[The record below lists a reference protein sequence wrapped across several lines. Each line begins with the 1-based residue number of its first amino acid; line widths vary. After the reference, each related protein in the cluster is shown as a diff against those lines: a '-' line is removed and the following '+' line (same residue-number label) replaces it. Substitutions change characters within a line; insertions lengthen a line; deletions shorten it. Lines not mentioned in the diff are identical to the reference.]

1 MNFQDAI
8 NAQKSGELQKADK
21 IYKKLL
27 NQNPENF
34 EILFNYAVLN
44 FDLKNYIK
52 SENLFKK
59 AILLNAHNHQVFNGY
74 GVLLKELNK
83 DEEAAENFYKSI
95 EIKDDYLNA
104 HLNLFQIYK
113 KYNNQEEML
122 KVIDKIISIK
132 PDFPIIYHEKAS
144 ILQDLEK
151 FDEAINVIE
160 EVFKYKEHETENYL
174 RLYDIYNKKKNLEKC
189 EEISIKVI
197 DALEKKIEEDNKN
210 SNLYHALGKAYL
222 RFGNL
227 EAAKRNF
234 KLATKLN
241 PYNEIYFFELA
252 ETHKKMKEYTDAKK
266 IFEKGINIKPLS
278 LPCNIGYAILIN
290 EEFGE
295 TKKAKKII
303 FKFDK
308 LFPHNKNITVTKA
321 WLLLNQGDY
330 RNGWKAHNS
339 NTMDIKNHMKLP
351 ISRLW
356 NKEKLDGNL
365 LVWSGQGIGDFIFF
379 AKIVKLLKDY
389 AKKIIFICDVRLV
402 PIYKRYFAKVEP
414 EKFIIDKTYN
424 KERFSKHIPSEMLG
438 EFFANNIEQINQF
451 SNEKLIPSTEWDK
464 EIDDFINN
472 LPKNKLNVGLSW
484 STLNKDEH
492 DKKDVPL
499 DKFSEIFKKDN
510 VNFINL
516 QFGEVKE
523 EISSFTD
530 KNKIK
535 FYEYKNLNITKEIDK
550 LMSLINKLDLVITI
564 QNSTAH
570 ISLSIGKKTFVL
582 LSYKPPRFYWYGPNA
597 EKSYWYPE
605 ATLYRQKDANDEWK
619 KILHKVGNDLD
630 LIKINN
636 INENN

>member
-59 AILLNAHNHQVFNGY
+59 TIHINANNHQVFNGY

-95 EIKDDYLNA
+95 EIKNDYLNA

-113 KYNNQEEML
+113 KYNNQAEML
-122 KVIDKIISIK
+122 KIIDKIISIK
-132 PDFPIIYHEKAS
+132 PDFPIMYHEKAS

-151 FDEAINVIE
+151 FDEAINVIK
-160 EVFKYKEHETENYL
+160 EVFKYEEHTIDNYL
-174 RLYDIYNKKKNLEKC
+174 RLYDIYQKKNNLEECK
-189 EEISIKVI
+189 EISIKLI
-197 DALEKKIEEDNKN
+197 DTLEKKIEKNNKDYD
-210 SNLYHALGKAYL
+210 LYFALGIAYKK
-222 RFGNL
+222 FNDL
-227 EAAKRNF
+227 ENSEKYL
-234 KLATKLN
+234 KLAIRFN
-241 PYNEIYFFELA
+241 PNNVNYFFELA
-252 ETHKKMKEYTDAKK
+252 EIYKEMKKFSSSKEN
-266 IFEKGINIKPLS
+266 FENAIRIKPL
-278 LPCNIGYAILIN
+278 NIAANINYAILIN
-290 EEFGE
+290 DEFGE
-295 TKKAKKII
+295 TKKAKEII

-308 LFPHNKNITVTKA
+308 LFPHHKDITTIKA

-330 RNGWKAHNS
+330 YNGWKAHNS
-339 NTMDIKNHMKLP
+339 NIIEIRNSMKLP
-351 ISRLW
+351 RSKLW

-379 AKIVKLLKDY
+379 AKMIKLLRNY
-389 AKKIIFICDVRLV
+389 AKKILFICDTRLV
-402 PIYKRYFAKVEP
+402 SVYKRYFTKVEP
-414 EKFIIDKTYN
+414 EKFIIEESYQN
-424 KERFSKHIPSEMLG
+424 ERFSKHIASEMLG
-438 EFFANNIEQINQF
+438 EFFANNIEQINHF
-451 SNEKLIPSTEWDK
+451 SNENLIPSAEWDK
-464 EIDDFINN
+464 EINDFINS

-484 STLNKDEH
+484 STLNKTEH
-492 DKKDVPL
+492 DKKSIPL
-499 DKFSEIFKKDN
+499 DKFSEIFKKEN

-516 QFGEVKE
+516 QFGEVKN
-523 EISSFTD
+523 EISSFKE
-530 KNKIK
+530 KNKVK

-597 EKSYWYPE
+597 EKSYWYPQ

-619 KILHKVGNDLD
+619 KILYKVGNDLD
-630 LIKINN
+630 LIKINK
-636 INENN
+636 

>member
-8 NAQKSGELQKADK
+8 NAQKSGKLQKADK

-44 FDLKNYIK
+44 FDLKDYIK

-95 EIKDDYLNA
+95 EIKNDYLNA

-122 KVIDKIISIK
+122 KIIDKIISIK
-132 PDFPIIYHEKAS
+132 PDFPIMYHEKAS

-151 FDEAINVIE
+151 FNEAINVIE
-160 EVFKYKEHETENYL
+160 EVFKYEEHATENYL
-174 RLYDIYNKKKNLEKC
+174 ILYDIYRRKKNLEKC
-189 EEISIKVI
+189 KEISIKVI
-197 DALEKKIEEDNKN
+197 D
-210 SNLYHALGKAYL
+210 
-222 RFGNL
+222 NL
-227 EAAKRNF
+227 ENKIKQNNKDYDLYFAVGLAYKKFNNLENAKKNL
-234 KLATKLN
+234 KLAIQFN
-241 PYNEIYFFELA
+241 PSNEIYFFVLA
-252 ETHKKMKEYTDAKK
+252 EIYKEMKEFSKAKEN
-266 IFEKGINIKPLS
+266 FEKAIKIMPLNIEINI
-278 LPCNIGYAILIN
+278 NYATLIN
-290 EEFGE
+290 DEFGE
-295 TKKAKKII
+295 TEKAKKII

-308 LFPHNKNITVTKA
+308 LFPHHKSITTIKA

-330 RNGWKAHNS
+330 YNGWKAHNS
-339 NTMDIKNHMKLP
+339 NIMEIKNHMKLP
-351 ISRLW
+351 ISKLW
-356 NKEKLDGNL
+356 KKEKLDGNL

-379 AKIVKLLKDY
+379 SKIVKLVKNY
-389 AKKIIFICDVRLV
+389 AKKILFICDQRLV
-402 PIYKRYFAKVEP
+402 PTYKRYFAKIDA
-414 EKFIIDKTYN
+414 EKFIIEKSYQN
-424 KERFSKHIPSEMLG
+424 ERFSKHIPSEMLG
-438 EFFANNIEQINQF
+438 EFFANNVEQINHF
-451 SNEKLIPSTEWDK
+451 SSEKLIPSEEWDT
-464 EIDDFINN
+464 EINDFMNN
-472 LPKNKLNVGLSW
+472 LPKNRLNIGLSW

-499 DKFSEIFKKDN
+499 DKFSKIFKKDN
-510 VNFINL
+510 INFINL
-516 QFGEVKE
+516 QFGEVKN
-523 EISSFTD
+523 EISSFEE
-530 KNKIK
+530 KNKVK

-582 LSYKPPRFYWYGPNA
+582 LSYKPPRFYWHGPNL

-605 ATLYRQKDANDEWK
+605 ATLYRQKNASHDWVE
-619 KILHKVGNDLD
+619 ILNKVSKDLD
-630 LIKINN
+630 LIKKTRNN
-636 INENN
+636 K

>member
-8 NAQKSGELQKADK
+8 NAQKSGKLQMADK

-104 HLNLFQIYK
+104 HLNLFKIYK
-113 KYNNQEEML
+113 KYNNQTEML
-122 KVIDKIISIK
+122 KIIDKIISIK
-132 PDFPIIYHEKAS
+132 PDFPIMYHEKAS
-144 ILQDLEK
+144 ILQDIEK

-160 EVFKYKEHETENYL
+160 EVFKYEERASENYL
-174 RLYDIYNKKKNLEKC
+174 RLYDIYQRKNNLEKC
-189 EEISIKVI
+189 KEISIKLI
-197 DALEKKIEEDNKN
+197 DTLEKKIEKNNKD
-210 SNLYHALGKAYL
+210 SDLYFTIGVAYKK
-222 RFGNL
+222 FNNL
-227 EAAKRNF
+227 ENAEKNL
-234 KLATKLN
+234 KLAIQLN
-241 PYNEIYFFELA
+241 PTIEYYFFQLA
-252 ETHKKMKEYTDAKK
+252 EVYKEMKEFTNAKEN
-266 IFEKGINIKPLS
+266 FERAINIEPL
-278 LPCNIGYAILIN
+278 NIEANINYAILIN
-290 EEFGE
+290 DEFGE
-295 TKKAKKII
+295 TEKAKKII

-308 LFPHNKNITVTKA
+308 LFPHNKNITTIKS

-330 RNGWKAHNS
+330 YNGWKAHNS
-339 NTMDIKNHMKLP
+339 NIMEIKNHMKLP
-351 ISRLW
+351 KSKLW
-356 NKEKLDGNL
+356 NKEKIDGNL

-379 AKIVKLLKDY
+379 SKIVGLLKNY
-389 AKKIIFICDVRLV
+389 AKKIFFICDKRLV
-402 PIYKRYFAKVEP
+402 PVYKRYFAKIEP
-414 EKFIIDKTYN
+414 EKFIIENSYQNEK
-424 KERFSKHIPSEMLG
+424 FSKHIASEMLG
-438 EFFANNIEQINQF
+438 EFFANNIEQINHF
-451 SNEKLIPSTEWDK
+451 SNNNLIPSAEWDR
-464 EIDDFINN
+464 EIDDFINS

-484 STLNKDEH
+484 STLNKIEH
-492 DKKDVPL
+492 DKKSIPL
-499 DKFSEIFKKDN
+499 DKFAEIFKKEN
-510 VNFINL
+510 INFINL
-516 QFGEVKE
+516 QFGEVKDKVL
-523 EISSFTD
+523 SFTN
-530 KNKIK
+530 KNKVK

-605 ATLYRQKDANDEWK
+605 AKLYRQKNASHDWIE
-619 KILHKVGNDLD
+619 ILNKVSEDLD
-630 LIKINN
+630 LIKKASNN
-636 INENN
+636 K

>member
-27 NQNPENF
+27 NQNSENF

-52 SENLFKK
+52 SEDLFKK
-59 AILLNAHNHQVFNGY
+59 AILLNADNHQVFNGY
-74 GVLLKELNK
+74 GVLLKEQNK
-83 DEEAAENFYKSI
+83 DEEAAQNFYKSI

-113 KYNNQEEML
+113 KYNNQAEML
-122 KVIDKIISIK
+122 KIIDKVISIK
-132 PDFPIIYHEKAS
+132 PNFPIMYHEKAL

-151 FDEAINVIE
+151 FSEAIHVIG
-160 EVFKYKEHETENYL
+160 EVFKYEEHVIENYL
-174 RLYDIYNKKKNLEKC
+174 ILYDIYQKKNNLEKC
-189 EEISIKVI
+189 KEISVKVI
-197 DALEKKIEEDNKN
+197 EALEEKIKQNNRDFDLYFTLGIAYKKFNDLENAVKN
-210 SNLYHALGKAYL
+210 L
-222 RFGNL
+222 
-227 EAAKRNF
+227 
-234 KLATKLN
+234 KLAIQFN
-241 PYNEIYFFELA
+241 PSNENYFFELA
-252 ETHKKMKEYTDAKK
+252 ETYKQRKEFSNAKEN
-266 IFEKGINIKPLS
+266 FERAIKIKPL
-278 LPCNIGYAILIN
+278 NIANNINYAILIN
-290 EEFGE
+290 DEFGE
-295 TKKAKKII
+295 SEKAKKII

-308 LFPHNKNITVTKA
+308 LFPHHKSITTIKA

-330 RNGWKAHNS
+330 YNGWKAHNS
-339 NTMDIKNHMKLP
+339 NIIEIKNRMKLP
-351 ISRLW
+351 KSKLW

-379 AKIVKLLKDY
+379 SKIVKLLKNY
-389 AKKIIFICDVRLV
+389 AKKILFICDQRLV
-402 PIYKRYFAKVEP
+402 PVYKRYFAKIDA
-414 EKFIIDKTYN
+414 EKFIIEKSYQDEK
-424 KERFSKHIPSEMLG
+424 FSKHIPSEMLG
-438 EFFANNIEQINQF
+438 ELFANNVEQINHF
-451 SNEKLIPSTEWDK
+451 SSEKLIPSEEWDS
-464 EIDDFINN
+464 EINDFINN
-472 LPKNKLNVGLSW
+472 LPKNKLNIGLSW

-516 QFGEVKE
+516 QFGKVKD
-523 EISSFTD
+523 EISVFKE

-535 FYEYKNLNITKEIDK
+535 FYEYKNLDITKNIDK

-605 ATLYRQKDANDEWK
+605 ATLYRQKNANHDWMEV
-619 KILHKVGNDLD
+619 LNKVSKDLD
-630 LIKINN
+630 LIKKTSNN
-636 INENN
+636 K

>member
-8 NAQKSGELQKADK
+8 NAQKTGELQKADK

-52 SENLFKK
+52 SNDLFKK
-59 AILLNAHNHQVFNGY
+59 AILLKADNHQVFNGY

-113 KYNNQEEML
+113 KYNNQAEML
-122 KVIDKIISIK
+122 KIIDKIISIK
-132 PDFPIIYHEKAS
+132 PDFPIMYHEKAS

-151 FDEAINVIE
+151 FDEAINVIK
-160 EVFKYKEHETENYL
+160 EVFKYEEHTIENYL
-174 RLYDIYNKKKNLEKC
+174 RLHDIYQKKNNLEKC
-189 EEISIKVI
+189 KEISIKLI
-197 DALEKKIEEDNKN
+197 DTLEKKIEKNNKDYD
-210 SNLYHALGKAYL
+210 LYFALGVAYKKFNDL
-222 RFGNL
+222 ENAVKNL
-227 EAAKRNF
+227 
-234 KLATKLN
+234 KLAIQFN
-241 PYNEIYFFELA
+241 SSNENYFFELA
-252 ETHKKMKEYTDAKK
+252 EIYKQMKEFSNAKEN
-266 IFEKGINIKPLS
+266 FERAIKIKPL
-278 LPCNIGYAILIN
+278 NIATNINYAILIN
-290 EEFGE
+290 DEFGE
-295 TKKAKKII
+295 SEKAKKII

-308 LFPHNKNITVTKA
+308 LFPHHKSITTIKA

-330 RNGWKAHNS
+330 YNGWKAHNS
-339 NTMDIKNHMKLP
+339 NIMEIKNHMKLP
-351 ISRLW
+351 ISKLW
-356 NKEKLDGNL
+356 KKEKLDGNL

-379 AKIVKLLKDY
+379 SKIVKLVKNY
-389 AKKIIFICDVRLV
+389 AKKILFVCDQRLV
-402 PIYKRYFAKVEP
+402 PTYKRYFAKIDA
-414 EKFIIDKTYN
+414 EKFIIEESYQN
-424 KERFSKHIPSEMLG
+424 ERFSKHIPSEMLG
-438 EFFANNIEQINQF
+438 EFFANNIEQINHF

-484 STLNKDEH
+484 STLNKIEH
-492 DKKDVPL
+492 DKKSIPL
-499 DKFSEIFKKDN
+499 DKFSEIFKKEN

-516 QFGEVKE
+516 QFGKVKD

-530 KNKIK
+530 KNKVK

-605 ATLYRQKDANDEWK
+605 ATLYRQKNASHNWIE
-619 KILHKVGNDLD
+619 ILNKVSKDLD
-630 LIKINN
+630 LIKKTGKNK
-636 INENN
+636 